1 MDEDYN
7 APEIVGD
14 VLFANANPDALD
26 VSEVTLDDIFTGQYM
41 NFKNFKNLKKL
52 KILNIL

>member
-26 VSEVTLDDIFTGQYM
+26 VSEVTLDDIFTG
-41 NFKNFKNLKKL
+41 
-52 KILNIL
+52 